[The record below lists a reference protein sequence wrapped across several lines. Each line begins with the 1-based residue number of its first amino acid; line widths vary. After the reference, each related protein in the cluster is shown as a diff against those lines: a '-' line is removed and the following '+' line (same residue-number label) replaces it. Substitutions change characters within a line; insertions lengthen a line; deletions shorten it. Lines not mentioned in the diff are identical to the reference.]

1 MDLKG
6 KICVLIKDI
15 FAISENRLMNHCDL
29 IIGSNTPYVKLI
41 ILIKSIAFSY
51 RRCSQIDANFLM
63 RVLRTSL
70 WCDLLIEDRK
80 SVVRERVWLW
90 GVAGSE
96 QEKSGGVDGGGNERR
111 NGHTRKWTLA

>member
-80 SVVRERVWLW
+80 S
-90 GVAGSE
+90 
-96 QEKSGGVDGGGNERR
+96 
-111 NGHTRKWTLA
+111 TRLNSSHVPISYAVFCSKKTTSNDHCCSCN